1 MPGSGGVHTV
11 HPAGDEVA
19 LVYDPKGLAPPRGVE
34 GATSVT
40 DALTGLAGWVASLL
54 AACVIAV
61 VRSFRLLDH
70 PVAPVL
76 IVLVTRV
83 RPRSSVNGRRCPTSA
98 L

>member
-1 MPGSGGVHTV
+1 M
-11 HPAGDEVA
+11 A

-83 RPRSSVNGRRCPTSA
+83 RPAQILRERASMPDVGTVRVP